1 MAESSSVHAHV
12 LKMIESVER
21 LAVLRVELPVK
32 MSTDLFLKT
41 LPDSF
46 P

>member
-1 MAESSSVHAHV
+1 MSRLLYMHIS
-12 LKMIESVER
+12 LKMIESIER
-21 LAVLRVELPVK
+21 LSVLRVELPIK